1 MLQSTN
7 NLGFITVD
15 SIYSNLGKKKIS
27 AQLFLLIMHLQ
38 ELTPQQFLVE
48 KERFSP

>member
-7 NLGFITVD
+7 NLGFISVD
-15 SIYSNLGKKKIS
+15 FIYSNLGKKIS
-27 AQLFLLIMHLQ
+27 AQLFLLTMHLE